1 MSVPF
6 SVPANSPEPSGKY
19 PVIDEDRFA
28 IHWNGHEVRLGN
40 TDQFRLA
47 CHFIR
52 SRGRAVPHE
61 DIRDLQDKPN
71 MSAEAIRQSVT
82 NLRRK
87 LPKDLA
93 DHIESEHGYYRLD
106 IRH

>member
-1 MSVPF
+1 MSVLF
-6 SVPANSPEPSGKY
+6 SAPANSTETSGKY
-19 PVIDEDRFA
+19 PVIDEDCFA
-28 IHWNGHEVRLGN
+28 IYWDGHKVRLGN

-47 CHFIR
+47 CHLIR
-52 SRGRAVPHE
+52 SRGRAVSHE
-61 DIRDLQDKPN
+61 DIRDLQDKPD

-93 DHIESEHGYYRLD
+93 AHIESEHGYYRFD
-106 IRH
+106 FRP